1 MFILRNKLYWI
12 IQYKHFLRYFNLNE
26 MMYDVLPDNL
36 DNNSSSIEKSM
47 KRNIRFKRGS
57 RNDNRI

>member
-1 MFILRNKLYWI
+1 
-12 IQYKHFLRYFNLNE
+12 

-47 KRNIRFKRGS
+47 KRNIRFKRDS
-57 RNDNRI
+57 RNDNRIVQ